1 MYSYI
6 SLKVDCP
13 RCGKSL
19 MDSKKLIDDIPS
31 IRMNI
36 SLEGSNGTINLSSFY
51 GSYNYES
58 SLLIKNGTEYTFFCT
73 HCNES
78 ITSDSVCDEC
88 GAKMIPLNIREGG
101 KVRFCSRAGCKN
113 HNVEFEDLSHIH
125 QYFISNI
132 GTPEIVELNSTK
144 AEKKEQK
151 EIIKS
156 GTFLHIYCPHCENG
170 LIEKNTVMF
179 KVINQ
184 FDEQG
189 YLLLSP
195 YLNVFSNQSTVY
207 IPEGAVAKD
216 ILCPFCSESLIA
228 KNVVCEKCKAPAVE
242 VSVAA
247 LRKMIDFFFCT
258 KKGCDWHNLR
268 DEDLQFVM
276 LEDSIYW

>member
-13 RCGKSL
+13 HCGKSL

-36 SLEGSNGTINLSSFY
+36 SLEGNNGTINLSSFY
-51 GSYNYES
+51 GSYQYES
-58 SLLIKNGTEYTFFCT
+58 SLMIKNGTEYTFSCPF
-73 HCNES
+73 CNEN
-78 ITSDSVCDEC
+78 ITSDSICDEC
-88 GAKMIPLNIREGG
+88 SSQMIPLHIRDGG

-113 HNVEFEDLSHIH
+113 HNVQFEDLSHIH
-125 QYFISNI
+125 DYFHLNI
-132 GTPEIVELNSTK
+132 GTPEVVEINNK

-151 EIIKS
+151 ELIKS

-170 LIEKNTVMF
+170 LIEKNSVLF

-184 FDEQG
+184 YDERG

-195 YLNVFSNQSTVY
+195 YLNVFANQSTVF

-216 ILCPFCSESLIA
+216 ILCPFCDESLIA
-228 KNVVCEKCKAPAVE
+228 KNVVCEKCSAPAVE
-242 VSVAA
+242 VIVAA
-247 LRKMIDFFFCT
+247 LRRMIEFFFCT
-258 KKGCDWHNLR
+258 KKGCHWHNLC
-268 DEDLQFVM
+268 DEDLQYVM